1 MGVSITCRKTG
12 RTIDMGAGGF
22 LRLRRKVSEL
32 QGGRSTM
39 SMRRSAAGILAAPLK
54 RLMSSMPASTP
65 ASRNC
70 SLMRTRPSGLI
81 SR

>member
-32 QGGRSTM
+32 QGGPFHDVYEEV
-39 SMRRSAAGILAAPLK
+39 APLK

>member
-32 QGGRSTM
+32 QGG
-39 SMRRSAAGILAAPLK
+39 PFHDVYEEV
-54 RLMSSMPASTP
+54 
-65 ASRNC
+65 C
-70 SLMRTRPSGLI
+70 SW
-81 SR
+81 